1 MVKRTLSS
9 IFLLLILSC
18 SIYFGKAFG
27 FSALILILA
36 LLASYEACQIEKKC
50 GLAPRFWV
58 VGSLVAIIFVEKIL
72 QASGL
77 NYNLPAILS
86 VPLFCALSPVV
97 LFGFFAVAALKSPY
111 GDYPIKT
118 LVPEFLT
125 IMALGYMLSYFTDI
139 AFFDV
144 KIAVWAILVIKF
156 SDIGGYL
163 FGSWFGINKIAPSI
177 SPKKSYEGLMGGMF
191 LSCAGGM
198 AIAHYLLKESFKG
211 TPVWIIGA
219 LCAFIAVVALLSDLV
234 ESALKRKAG
243 VKDSGSTLPGIGGA
257 LDLADSLI
265 LTTPVMAF
273 VLLYIPIK

>member
-1 MVKRTLSS
+1 MIKRTLSS

-27 FSALILILA
+27 FSALILALA
-36 LLASYEACQIEKKC
+36 FLASYEACQIEKKC

-58 VGSLVAIIFVEKIL
+58 VGSLIAIIFIEKIL
-72 QASGL
+72 QESGL
-77 NYNLPAILS
+77 NSHLPAILNMS
-86 VPLFCALSPVV
+86 LFCVLSPTI

-111 GDYPIKT
+111 DDYPIKT

-125 IMALGYMLSYFTDI
+125 VMALGYMLSCFVKI

-144 KIAVWAILVIKF
+144 KMAVWAILVIKL

-163 FGSWFGINKIAPSI
+163 FGSRFGTNKIAPSI
-177 SPKKSYEGLMGGMF
+177 SPKKSYEGLMGSVF

-198 AIAHYLLKESFKG
+198 AMAHYLLKESFNG
-211 TPVWIIGA
+211 IPVWIIGA
-219 LCAFIAVVALLSDLV
+219 VCAFIAVVALLSDLV

-273 VLLYIPIK
+273 ILL